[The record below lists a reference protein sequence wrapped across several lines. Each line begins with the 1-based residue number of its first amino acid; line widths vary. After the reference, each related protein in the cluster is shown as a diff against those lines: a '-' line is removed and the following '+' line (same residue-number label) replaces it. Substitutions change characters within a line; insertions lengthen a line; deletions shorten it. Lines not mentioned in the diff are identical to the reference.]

1 MCGCGTSTPRRAIAW
16 TPAWTSWA
24 SGRPYP
30 LVEEHSTSD
39 ESYPGFYRVTKL
51 RYGGTSCSRDLSTI
65 VYSANVTLL
74 GIPDEAHQ
82 YMLGSRSAL
91 D

>member
-1 MCGCGTSTPRRAIAW
+1 M
-16 TPAWTSWA
+16 
-24 SGRPYP
+24 
-30 LVEEHSTSD
+30 
-39 ESYPGFYRVTKL
+39 TKL